1 MLLCLLIKYLALAME
16 KIKNTEFIQSIIRLC
31 IGLLT
36 YLYISAG
43 IDSGYFGVSHE
54 ILNNFTIAFFCYS
67 FINILSI
74 LWVPIN
80 TPRRY
85 LALTIDITC
94 TTFSSYLTGGINSVY
109 VLVYLWIY
117 IGYGTRYGLKF
128 LSTAVILTFIG
139 YNILLLTEDA
149 WHLLTLEAI
158 AFLLLIIALPAYLY
172 SMQKRLMTI
181 AEKADSNSVA
191 KTEFLST
198 MTHQIRTP
206 IGGIVGMIDLLN
218 KTNLNVQQKQYL
230 QSLSQ
235 SSHSLQ
241 EIIEDIVDFS
251 SIEDGKVPITRSSS
265 NPRALIDSLVHSLA
279 ALGHERELELTC
291 YIDTSFPEE
300 VYIDAQRFRQLLS
313 NLIRYV
319 IDHSTSKG
327 IYIHAFAGKTGS
339 NEHLNAII
347 EIKFQQDTDL
357 DHLHSNQIPETNDA
371 LPLRIGYQLTRLM
384 NGIFEIQYNEKHD
397 ICFNLHF
404 NWQKL
409 NSTEKEKTHFPEN
422 KRALIYDADK
432 LNLDV
437 IEKYCQQ
444 LGIEVY
450 STSGEDNLIAHIIW
464 SHEKER
470 PFDIIILGENRKHK
484 NCYDLVSRI
493 RNEAKCNI
501 PILYATYMHSIEQ
514 IESESLAGIQATVIK
529 PVSLDILKTT
539 LLELLKPNT
548 ANIESFTQKPAS
560 LNILVAEDNEINA
573 SVVYSHLTDLGHN
586 VDIATDGTT
595 ALYAMHKHH
604 YHLVL
609 MDISMPNMNG
619 IEATRQWRRL
629 EAQNTHL
636 PIIALTAK
644 ATSEDRDL
652 CLKAGMDDFLSKPV
666 NESQLREVLSKHANS
681 EK

>member
-1 MLLCLLIKYLALAME
+1 ME

-43 IDSGYFGVSHE
+43 IDSGYFEVTHK

-74 LWVPIN
+74 LWVPSN

-85 LALTIDITC
+85 LALTIDIAC

-181 AEKADSNSVA
+181 AKKADSNSAA

-218 KTNLNVQQKQYL
+218 KTDLNVQQKQYL

-251 SIEDGKVPITRSSS
+251 SIEDGEIPITRSAS

-279 ALGHERELELTC
+279 ALGHEKELELTC
-291 YIDTSFPEE
+291 YIDQSFPEE

-319 IDHSTSKG
+319 IEHSTSKG
-327 IYIHAFAGKTGS
+327 IYIHAFAGKTTS
-339 NEHLNAII
+339 NEHLNANI
-347 EIKFQQDTDL
+347 EIKFQQNIDL

-384 NGIFEIQYNEKHD
+384 NGIFEIQYNEKND

-409 NSTEKEKTHFPEN
+409 HIANKEKAYFPDN
-422 KRALIYDADK
+422 KRALIYDADT

-437 IEKYCQQ
+437 LEKYCRQ

-450 STSGEDNLIAHIIW
+450 STSGDDNLIAHIIW

-484 NCYDLVSRI
+484 NGYDLVSRI

-501 PILYATYMHSIEQ
+501 PVLYATYMHSIEQ
-514 IESESLAGIQATVIK
+514 IEAESLAGIQATVIK

-539 LLELLKPNT
+539 LLELLNPNT
-548 ANIESFTQKPAS
+548 ANIENFTQKPVS

-629 EAQNTHL
+629 ETQNTHL

-644 ATSEDRDL
+644 ATSEDRNL
-652 CLKAGMDDFLSKPV
+652 CLKAGMDDFISKPV
-666 NESQLREVLSKHANS
+666 NESQLKEVISKYANS
-681 EK
+681 DK

>member
-1 MLLCLLIKYLALAME
+1 ME
-16 KIKNTEFIQSIIRLC
+16 KIKNPELIQSIIRLC

-43 IDSGYFGVSHE
+43 IDSGYFSATHKT
-54 ILNNFTIAFFCYS
+54 LNYFTAIFFCYS
-67 FINILSI
+67 IINTLSI
-74 LWVPIN
+74 LWIPSN

-85 LALTIDITC
+85 LALSIDIAS

-109 VLVYLWIY
+109 VLIYLWIY

-128 LSTAVILTFIG
+128 LSIAVILTLIG

-181 AEKADSNSVA
+181 AEKADSNNIA
-191 KTEFLST
+191 KSEFLST
-198 MTHQIRTP
+198 MTQQIRTP

-218 KTNLNVQQKQYL
+218 KTSLNVQQKQYL

-241 EIIEDIVDFS
+241 DIIEDIVDFS
-251 SIEDGKVPITRSSS
+251 SIEEGNIPITRSSS
-265 NPRALIDSLVHSLA
+265 NPRTLIDSLVHSLA

-291 YIDTSFPEE
+291 YIDQSFPDA
-300 VYIDAQRFRQLLS
+300 VCIDAQRFRQLLS

-319 IDHSTSKG
+319 IEHSTSRG
-327 IYIHAFAGKTGS
+327 IYIHAYAGNPSLT
-339 NEHLNAII
+339 EHLNANI
-347 EIKFQQDTDL
+347 EIKFHQNTDL
-357 DHLHSNQIPETNDA
+357 DHLHSNNIPETNDA

-384 NGIFEIQYNEKHD
+384 NGIFEIQYNEKND

-409 NSTEKEKTHFPEN
+409 NSTKKDNTPFPEN

-437 IEKYCQQ
+437 LEKYCQQ

-450 STSGEDNLIAHIIW
+450 STSGDDNLIAHIIW
-464 SHEKER
+464 SREKQR

-493 RNEAKCNI
+493 RNETKCNT
-501 PILYATYMHSIEQ
+501 PVLYASYMHSIEQ
-514 IESESLAGIQATVIK
+514 IEAESLAGIQATVIK

-539 LLELLKPNT
+539 LLELLNSNT
-548 ANIESFTQKPAS
+548 TDAEDLTDKQTS

-629 EAQNTHL
+629 EDQNTRL
-636 PIIALTAK
+636 AIIALTAK
-644 ATSEDRDL
+644 ATSEDREL

-666 NESQLREVLSKHANS
+666 NESQLKNVLSKHINS

>member
-1 MLLCLLIKYLALAME
+1 MDKL
-16 KIKNTEFIQSIIRLC
+16 KNTELIQSIIRLC
-31 IGLLT
+31 IGALT

-43 IDSGYFGVSHE
+43 IDSGYFNATHQT
-54 ILNNFTIAFFCYS
+54 LNYFTIAFFCFS

-74 LWVPIN
+74 IWFPVS

-85 LALTIDITC
+85 IALAVDIGS
-94 TTFSSYLTGGINSVY
+94 TTFSSFLTGGINSVY

-117 IGYGTRYGLKF
+117 IGYGTRYGIRF
-128 LSTAVILTFIG
+128 LIVAVVFTLIG

-172 SMQKRLMTI
+172 SMQKRLMKI
-181 AEKADSNSVA
+181 AEQADSNSLA
-191 KTEFLST
+191 KSEFLSN

-218 KTNLNVQQKQYL
+218 KTDLDIQQKQYL

-235 SSHSLQ
+235 SSQSLQ

-251 SIEDGKVPITRSSS
+251 RIETGNILINQASS

-279 ALGHERELELTC
+279 PLGYEKELELTC
-291 YIDTSFPEE
+291 FIDESFPNE

-319 IDHSTSKG
+319 IEHGTSDG
-327 IYIHAFAGKTGS
+327 IYIHAYAGQTS
-339 NEHLNAII
+339 SSEHINANI
-347 EIKFQQDTDL
+347 EIKFQQNTDIE
-357 DHLHSNQIPETNDA
+357 HLQSNKIPETNNA

-384 NGIFEIQYNEKHD
+384 NGLFEIQYNNKQD
-397 ICFNLHF
+397 ISFNLHF
-404 NWQKL
+404 NWKKL
-409 NSTEKEKTHFPEN
+409 GEVATEKPIFANH
-422 KRALIYDADK
+422 KRALIFDANK
-432 LNLDV
+432 VNLDALK
-437 IEKYCQQ
+437 KYCQQ
-444 LGIEVY
+444 LGMDVY
-450 STSGEDNLIAHIIW
+450 ATSGNDNLIAHIIW
-464 SHEKER
+464 SQEKSQ
-470 PFDIIILGENRKHK
+470 PFDIILLGEDRKHK
-484 NCYDLVSRI
+484 YCHELVARI
-493 RNEAKCNI
+493 RTEVHCDT
-501 PILYATYMHSIEQ
+501 PIIYATYMQSIEH
-514 IESESLAGIQATVIK
+514 IEPESLEGIQATLIK
-529 PVSLDILKTT
+529 PVSLGILKSTIAS
-539 LLELLKPNT
+539 LLGSNSTPT
-548 ANIESFTQKPAS
+548 KPAPLKQHT

-573 SVVYSHLTDLGHN
+573 SVVYSHLTDMGHN

-609 MDISMPNMNG
+609 MDVNMPNMNG

-629 EAQNTHL
+629 EKNNHL

-644 ATSEDRDL
+644 ATSQDRDR
-652 CLKAGMDDFLSKPV
+652 CLNAGMDDFLSKPI
-666 NESQLREVLSKHANS
+666 NETQLKDVLKKHI
-681 EK
+681 KHY